1 MLEGKNQQCLDIQES
16 QDQAKEEYARALGD
30 VQTRFKQEKEK
41 EVAALRQ
48 ELAEMRN
55 SQEKVKSEDYELK
68 MENNKLKAEAK
79 EATLTRDD
87 LARQIQDGQAALNRT
102 VLEKDTRIEALKLEK
117 GQLEGELSQ
126 AERRLAEQ
134 AQQYQQTIEELTRAR
149 SMEASALQMEHECAV
164 KLNQEK
170 DFKIAELKREREQ
183 MAADHRDTN
192 EMLSTSVA
200 GQKQLT
206 ELLRDK
212 DLFVETLKAKAT
224 EAQRELDQK
233 EAQQQAREKCF
244 CEVLKLQM
252 ETLRDLQ
259 KQLEEG
265 SVLHHKKDT

>member
-30 VQTRFKQEKEK
+30 VQTRFK
-41 EVAALRQ
+41 
-48 ELAEMRN
+48 
-55 SQEKVKSEDYELK
+55 
-68 MENNKLKAEAK
+68 AEAK
-79 EATLTRDD
+79 EATLTLDD

-102 VLEKDTRIEALKLEK
+102 VLEKNTRIEALKLEK

-134 AQQYQQTIEELTRAR
+134 AQQYQQTIELTRAQ

-170 DFKIAELKREREQ
+170 DFEIAELKREREQ
-183 MAADHRDTN
+183 MAADYQDTN

-200 GQKQLT
+200 GQKKLT
-206 ELLRDK
+206 KLLRDK

-233 EAQQQAREKCF
+233 EAQQQAREKVHHATQGLATAHWYPETGAPHSIFF
-244 CEVLKLQM
+244 CRSARM
-252 ETLRDLQ
+252 SSARSDTRP
-259 KQLEEG
+259 KQER
-265 SVLHHKKDT
+265 

>member
-30 VQTRFKQEKEK
+30 VQTRFK
-41 EVAALRQ
+41 
-48 ELAEMRN
+48 
-55 SQEKVKSEDYELK
+55 
-68 MENNKLKAEAK
+68 AEAK
-79 EATLTRDD
+79 EATLTLDD

-134 AQQYQQTIEELTRAR
+134 AQQYQQTIEELTQAQ

-170 DFKIAELKREREQ
+170 DFEIAELKREREQ
-183 MAADHRDTN
+183 MAADYQDTN

-200 GQKQLT
+200 GQKKLT
-206 ELLRDK
+206 KLLR
-212 DLFVETLKAKAT
+212 TRT
-224 EAQRELDQK
+224 
-233 EAQQQAREKCF
+233 C
-244 CEVLKLQM
+244 
-252 ETLRDLQ
+252 
-259 KQLEEG
+259 
-265 SVLHHKKDT
+265 S

>member
-30 VQTRFKQEKEK
+30 VQTRFK
-41 EVAALRQ
+41 
-48 ELAEMRN
+48 
-55 SQEKVKSEDYELK
+55 
-68 MENNKLKAEAK
+68 AEAK
-79 EATLTRDD
+79 EATLTLDD

-134 AQQYQQTIEELTRAR
+134 AQQYQQTIEELTRAQ

-170 DFKIAELKREREQ
+170 DFEIAELKREREQ
-183 MAADHRDTN
+183 MAADYRDTN

-200 GQKQLT
+200 GQKKLT
-206 ELLRDK
+206 KLLRDK

-233 EAQQQAREKCF
+233 EAQQQAREKG
-244 CEVLKLQM
+244 
-252 ETLRDLQ
+252 LRSRTQ
-259 KQLEEG
+259 RRW
-265 SVLHHKKDT
+265 